1 MKKTRWLVSILLC
14 AAMLILSALP
24 AGADQS
30 AARLYNVYGDH
41 MLFQQNEDA
50 VFAGEASPGAAIAVT
65 LKNAAGEDVRTA
77 AGTAKEDGT
86 FSVSFPAPAGGFDPY
101 TVVLTENGSAFCTL
115 SDVVFGELWLSFGQS
130 NMEFSLIGTP
140 EGQQMLSE
148 GRTGRDGIRFL
159 SIPHKT
165 KDGALFADATP
176 QTDASSC
183 FWFPATS
190 EAVFGMSAV
199 AYAFADA
206 MLDMLQVPVGILNAA
221 VGGSAI
227 GAWIP
232 RQAIEEN
239 EGALAAFR
247 AHNAYLTPEDWNSG
261 ARNYYCDMAG
271 LYNSKIAP
279 LQNFRLAGGIWYQ
292 GESEIFLY
300 NDPYYYHLQ
309 FNLMQDTYTALF
321 SHENGR
327 LPLVYSQLV
336 SYNYGLGP
344 YGETKFN
351 EVFTVLAAEDPASRS
366 EIVVSDI
373 LPLYA
378 AETGSI
384 HPTLKKPVGA
394 RMAASAYSLVYNGAA
409 PASSPYRNG
418 TWSQDGSVYVTFAN
432 TGSGLLC
439 GGESLRGFSVYGEDG
454 VCVGA
459 QAEIV
464 APDTVRVFSD
474 AVPEPK
480 GAAYAVNSLSLG
492 ANLYSGFDGVIYLP
506 AAAFG
511 SNDEGITKLFD
522 DADWLTCD
530 TLSAWQNSADAP
542 GFRDAWIGQ
551 NATLSLSGDRVQGTG
566 ALKVQGESKR
576 FSASAV
582 LYEKRNGKKVVYDS
596 LDGDFSRYGALSL
609 SFKNTGSAAVT
620 LEGVRLYGQS
630 ETFYTPLCK
639 ENGRNSVVIPA
650 DGDWHTY
657 TFDLN
662 ALGLSGSAVGRWNN
676 DTLTDVTE
684 VRLCFSGKNAT
695 VLCDD
700 IRFAPEGGSAKA
712 PFLQRVVLFF
722 RSLVERIKALFTLDK
737 LRSLFG

>member
-1 MKKTRWLVSILLC
+1 MMKKTRWLISILLC
-14 AAMLILSALP
+14 AVLLALPVMP
-24 AGADQS
+24 AGA
-30 AARLYNVYGDH
+30 AENTARLYNVYGDH

-65 LKNAAGEDVRTA
+65 LQNAAGETVRSA

-86 FSVSFPAPAGGFDPY
+86 FSVSFPAPAGSFDPY
-101 TVVLTENGSAFCTL
+101 TVVLTENGVAFRTL
-115 SDVVFGELWLSFGQS
+115 TDVVFGELWLSFGQS

-148 GRTGRDGIRFL
+148 GKTGRDGVRFL

-176 QTDASSC
+176 QTDAPGC

-206 MLDMLQVPVGILNAA
+206 MLDLLGVPVGILNAA

-232 RQAIEEN
+232 RTAIEAN
-239 EGALAAFR
+239 EGALAAFQ
-247 AHNAYLTPEDWNSG
+247 AHNAYLTPEQWNSG
-261 ARNYYCDMAG
+261 TRNYYCDMAG

-300 NDPYYYHLQ
+300 NDPYYYHAQ

-321 SHENGR
+321 SHDDGR
-327 LPLVYSQLV
+327 LPLVDSQLV

-378 AETGSI
+378 PETGSI
-384 HPTLKKPVGA
+384 HPILKKAIGA
-394 RMAASAYSLVYNGAA
+394 RMAASAYTLVYDGAA
-409 PASSPYRNG
+409 PASSPYRSG
-418 TWSQDGSVYVTFAN
+418 MRTQDGSVYVTFAN
-432 TGSGLLC
+432 VGNGLLC
-439 GGESLRGFSVYGEDG
+439 SGDTLRGFSVYGDDG

-464 APDTVRVFSD
+464 APDTVRVYSD
-474 AVPEPK
+474 AVPDPK

-492 ANLYSGFDGVIYLP
+492 ANLYSSFDGVLYLP

-511 SNDEGITKLFD
+511 SNDAGITKLFD
-522 DADWLTCD
+522 DAEWLTCD
-530 TLSAWQNSADAP
+530 TLTAWQNSADAP
-542 GFRDAWIGQ
+542 GFFDAWVGQ
-551 NATLSLSGDRVQGTG
+551 NAALSVSDDRVQGTG
-566 ALKVQGESKR
+566 SLKIQGEGKR

-582 LYEKRNGKKVVYDS
+582 LYEKRSGKKTVYDS
-596 LDGDFSRYGALSL
+596 LDGDFSKYGTLSL
-609 SFKNTGSAAVT
+609 SFKNTGAAAVT
-620 LEGVRLYGQS
+620 LEGVRLYGQG
-630 ETFYTPLCK
+630 ETFYTPLCNESGK
-639 ENGRNSVVIPA
+639 NGVVIPA
-650 DGDWHTY
+650 DGSWHTY
-657 TFDLN
+657 TFNLN
-662 ALGLSGSAVGRWNN
+662 ALGLSGSSVGRWNN

-684 VRLCFSGKNAT
+684 VRLCFSGKDAT
-695 VLCDD
+695 VQCDD
-700 IRFAPEGGSAKA
+700 IRFAPEGDGAKA

-722 RSLVERIKALFTLDK
+722 RSLVERIKLLFERIK
-737 LRSLFG
+737 GFFA

>member
-1 MKKTRWLVSILLC
+1 MKKTRRLIAILLC
-14 AAMLILSALP
+14 AVLLLSLAP
-24 AGADQS
+24 AGAAQTS
-30 AARLYNVYGDH
+30 ARLYNVYGDH

-65 LKNAAGEDVRTA
+65 LQNAAGETVRSA
-77 AGTAKEDGT
+77 AGTAKNDGT
-86 FSVSFPAPAGGFDPY
+86 FSVSFPAPAGSFESY
-101 TVVLTENGSAFCTL
+101 TVVLTENGAAFRTL
-115 SDVVFGELWLSFGQS
+115 TDVVFGELWLSFGQS

-140 EGQQMLSE
+140 EGQQMLGE
-148 GRTGRDGIRFL
+148 GKTGRDGVRFL
-159 SIPHKT
+159 SVPHKT

-176 QTDASSC
+176 QTDAPGC

-199 AYAFADA
+199 AFAFADA
-206 MLDMLQVPVGILNAA
+206 MLDLLGVPVGILNAA

-232 RQAIEEN
+232 RESIEADA
-239 EGALAAFR
+239 GALAAFQ
-247 AHNAYLTPEDWNSG
+247 AHNAYLTPEQWNSG
-261 ARNYYCDMAG
+261 TRNYYCDMSG
-271 LYNSKIAP
+271 LYNAKIAP
-279 LQNFRLAGGIWYQ
+279 LKNFRLAGGIWYQ

-300 NDPYYYHLQ
+300 NDPYYYHLE
-309 FNLMQDTYTALF
+309 FNLMQDAYTALF
-321 SHENGR
+321 SHDDGR

-351 EVFTVLAAEDPASRS
+351 EVFTVLAAEDPTSRS

-378 AETGSI
+378 PETGAI

-394 RMAASAYSLVYNGAA
+394 RMAASAYSLVYDGAA

-418 TWSQDGSVYVTFAN
+418 MQTRDGSVYVTFAN
-432 TGSGLLC
+432 VGSGLLC
-439 GGESLRGFSVYGEDG
+439 SGDALRGFSVYGDDG

-464 APDTVRVFSD
+464 APDTVRVYSN
-474 AVPEPK
+474 AVPDPK
-480 GAAYAVNSLSLG
+480 GAAYAVNSLSLS
-492 ANLYSGFDGVIYLP
+492 ANLYSGFDGALYLP

-511 SNDEGITKLFD
+511 SNDAGIQKLFD
-522 DADWLTCD
+522 DAEWLTCD
-530 TLSAWQNSADAP
+530 TLTAWQNSADAP
-542 GFRDAWIGQ
+542 GFRDVWTGE
-551 NATLSLSGDRVQGTG
+551 NAALSLSDDRVQGTG
-566 ALKVQGESKR
+566 SLAIRGEGKR

-582 LYEKRNGKKVVYDS
+582 LYEKRNGRKTVYDS
-596 LDGDFSRYGALSL
+596 LDGDFSKYGALSL
-609 SFKNTGSAAVT
+609 SFKNTGDAAVT

-630 ETFYTPLCK
+630 ETFYTPLCSESGK
-639 ENGRNSVVIPA
+639 NSVVIPA
-650 DGDWHTY
+650 DGSWHTY

-700 IRFAPEGGSAKA
+700 IRFSPEGEGAKA
-712 PFLQRVVLFF
+712 PFLQRAVLFF
-722 RSLVERIKALFTLDK
+722 RSLIERIKLLFERIK
-737 LRSLFG
+737 GYFS